1 MAAKDVAGMKH
12 FFVED
17 DNQGN
22 GKPFE
27 GIETSINNI
36 TGTILA

>member
-1 MAAKDVAGMKH
+1 MKY

-22 GKPFE
+22 GDAF
-27 GIETSINNI
+27 GWAETCMDNLS
-36 TGTILA
+36 TDILV